1 MGLCLALSDW
11 STELRILEG
20 QPWKIKFFGILIP
33 ASGLISGLIGAF
45 VGLQNRALLAEVRK
59 ELAELENR
67 IITRINGTY
76 VRSGECRLRE
86 ENCPREAR
94 NRWWKRSGTETPP
107 ACEAGG
113 GVALLFTAPCGMR
126 GRHRGV

>member
-1 MGLCLALSDW
+1 MEDQI
-11 STELRILEG
+11 LRY
-20 QPWKIKFFGILIP
+20 LIP

-76 VRSGECRLRE
+76 VRAADLLRVHLPASQRQSAQLTECQSNTVSFDAVPLHSPRNIASILDPRL
-86 ENCPREAR
+86 A
-94 NRWWKRSGTETPP
+94 
-107 ACEAGG
+107 
-113 GVALLFTAPCGMR
+113 APEHSNLGFQI
-126 GRHRGV
+126 